1 MPRKGV
7 GGALQKALAGERE
20 ETVKRGTE
28 TLFLNEHRRAVFAQL
43 CLRPCTTPG
52 GVARALGISPNAA
65 AWHFQKLLEAD
76 ILLRAGEDA
85 AYPAGLIPGS
95 DVGLFL
101 LLAKDA
107 IRSSLAVVLQEP
119 GLSVE
124 AIAERV
130 KATRQT
136 VSRAMAE
143 LERAGLASVVRDGR
157 SHRYF
162 PTELLPTRR
171 DENSKRALAFS
182 EALLAR
188 VKREGI
194 RPQVLRRTSHEF
206 MVLLGDR
213 PGAPVLELRTDPYAT
228 VLISSNPD

>member
-1 MPRKGV
+1 MQR
-7 GGALQKALAGERE
+7 AMAGERE

-52 GVARALGISPNAA
+52 SVARALGVSPNAA
-65 AWHFQKLLEAD
+65 SWHFQKLLEGEL
-76 ILLRAGEDA
+76 LLRAGEDA
-85 AYPAGLIPGS
+85 AYPAGLIPGN

-101 LLAKDA
+101 LLAKEA
-107 IRSSLAVVLQEP
+107 VRSSLAVVLQEP
-119 GLSVE
+119 GLSLE
-124 AIAERV
+124 AIAEHAG
-130 KATRQT
+130 ATRQT

-143 LERAGLASVVRDGR
+143 LEAAGLASVVRDGR
-157 SHRYF
+157 AHRYF
-162 PTELLPTRR
+162 ATEMLSSRR

-188 VKREGI
+188 VRREGI
-194 RPQVLRRTSHEF
+194 KPQVLRRTSHEF

-213 PGAPVLELRTDPYAT
+213 PGAPILELRTDPYAT
-228 VLISSNPD
+228 ILLASNPS